1 MSIWTTKNGNKYQ
14 VNIDQALI
22 NCMQEKG
29 ARFCTFAD
37 NLGINDKTSDYYE
50 YVKNDDS
57 DNNNRKFK
65 DIITVT
71 CEDGEPVTGYVNH
84 MVKGPCFGTNEKNW
98 FIIQPGTYP
107 TKYIIKQHHFENNV
121 DIDSDDTDVTIDGDI
136 AITNL

>member
-1 MSIWTTKNGNKYQ
+1 MNIWTTKNGNKYQ
-14 VNIDQALI
+14 LNIDQALI

-50 YVKNDDS
+50 DAQND
-57 DNNNRKFK
+57 NVNRKFK

-84 MVKGPCFGTNEKNW
+84 IVKGHYSSTNEKNW

-107 TKYIIKQHHFENNV
+107 TEYILKQHHFENNV
-121 DIDSDDTDVTIDGDI
+121 NIDSDDTDVTIDGDV
-136 AITNL
+136 AITDL